1 MKSEEPIGEGH
12 LNNFIPVVR
21 VEEVQPGKGKVVKVQ
36 GKTLAL
42 FNVEGRFYAINNIC
56 PHEGGPLAKGRLKGH
71 VVSCPWH
78 DLKFDVRNGF
88 GTDGGGYCV
97 ISYDVRVEGDQVC
110 VNLRRRD
117 F

>member
-1 MKSEEPIGEGH
+1 MKSEAKIGEGSSED
-12 LNNFIPVVR
+12 FIPVAR
-21 VEEVQPGKGKVVKVQ
+21 TEEIPSGKGRVIKIQ

-42 FNVEGRFYAINNIC
+42 FNVDGRFYAINNIC

-117 F
+117 I